1 MSRIIQELIKAP
13 AGETALAV
21 LDRYANVLATLAPD
35 DAARRAIERMGPDA
49 ASTIEAFLQKSGFPL
64 PNDLVE
70 FYLEHGGVDVGQ
82 GWGSIR
88 LFSAARLLADE
99 NDEAGAHH
107 PPRHGLLDFIQHVW
121 GGRPEFEE
129 AFSDEQARQL
139 NRDYWVIGMTHVDDN
154 AHRYL
159 YLDRAGRCGS
169 LFFNQDY
176 FEEEHLDDML
186 EMLRS
191 SPATLDFNAA
201 FVAEMQ
207 IAIDRISRN

>member
-1 MSRIIQELIKAP
+1 MSRIIQELTKAP
-13 AGETALAV
+13 AGETAVAV
-21 LDRYANVLATLAPD
+21 LDRYAKVLATLAPV

-49 ASTIEAFLQKSGFPL
+49 ASTIEAFLQKSDFPL

-70 FYLEHGGVDVGQ
+70 FYLEHGGVRL
-82 GWGSIR
+82 GSLR
-88 LFSAARLLADE
+88 LFSAAQLLADE
-99 NDEAGAHH
+99 NREAGERY
-107 PPRHGLLDFIQHVW
+107 PPRHGLLDFIQYAW

-129 AFSDEQARQL
+129 AFSDEQAKQL

-159 YLDRAGRCGS
+159 YIDRAGRCSS

-176 FEEEHLDDML
+176 FKEEHLDDML

-207 IAIDRISRN
+207 IEIDRISRN